1 VSFSCSDYRQFAGE
15 LYLWRGSTVCLQ
27 KTGEKEDFH
36 CRLVDIFSGETVWS
50 TQQAPDAGWTQA
62 EEDRD
67 EQGFRVLPWEPAVQE
82 LKEKEKEMAKAHRG
96 GAGSAAGRI
105 FELSTKTLVV
115 VDGVGVGGEAGS
127 TMINASLGLQTDGR
141 AADPL
146 KRDESRKFVVGG
158 DGTTT
163 IQDRMRARREV
174 ARQVLPRPRDRATQ
188 KNTHC
193 EPSRVHSLCPSRVL
207 SLSLARSLFL
217 RV

>member
-1 VSFSCSDYRQFAGE
+1 
-15 LYLWRGSTVCLQ
+15 
-27 KTGEKEDFH
+27 
-36 CRLVDIFSGETVWS
+36 
-50 TQQAPDAGWTQA
+50 
-62 EEDRD
+62 
-67 EQGFRVLPWEPAVQE
+67 
-82 LKEKEKEMAKAHRG
+82 MAKAHRG

-188 KNTHC
+188 KKTHC
-193 EPSRVHSLCPSRVL
+193 EPSRVHSLYPSRVL